1 MNAGVKND
9 IELNPCC
16 AWWLASYHYKTVNTH
31 QHHTQSHK
39 HIGVY
44 LLDFPPT
51 PCTGAVLLLLLL
63 LWLLLLL
70 LFLVY
75 LPGLRG
81 PEGAGCTSTECTSEE

>member
-1 MNAGVKND
+1 MNVGVKND

-16 AWWLASYHYKTVNTH
+16 AWWQASYHYKTVNTH

-39 HIGVY
+39 QIGVY
-44 LLDFPPT
+44 LDFPPT
-51 PCTGAVLLLLLL
+51 TGAVLLL

>member
-1 MNAGVKND
+1 MNVGVKND
-9 IELNPCC
+9 IELK
-16 AWWLASYHYKTVNTH
+16 ASYYYKTVNTH
-31 QHHTQSHK
+31 PHHTHTHTQTH
-39 HIGVY
+39 GAY
-44 LLDFPPT
+44 LDFPPT
-51 PCTGAVLLLLLL
+51 TGAVLLLLLL